1 MISLNYDPFAST
13 FSDSRKDLKWAE
25 IEYFFS
31 KYLEE
36 VPQPRIILDIWCW
49 NWRLITLLEENKV
62 DYLKYLWID
71 SSWALLDEAKKLH
84 PNKEFVLM
92 EMKDINSITDK
103 FNEIYFIASF
113 HHLQTI
119 EERLDVL
126 KKAYDLLEKWW
137 YVFMTNWALESS
149 INYMKYM
156 NSQIPWTENEYGSKD
171 FQIKIWEYERFY
183 HSFALS
189 ELEYLFEKAWFA
201 IVENREFENKK
212 NIISVLKK
220 V

>member
-1 MISLNYDPFAST
+1 MISLNYDPFATT

-36 VPQPRIILDIWCW
+36 VQKPRTILDIWCW
-49 NWRLITLLEENKV
+49 NWRLVTLLDEHKIE
-62 DYLKYLWID
+62 YSRYLWVD
-71 SSWALLDEAKKLH
+71 SSTILLDEARKLH
-84 PNKEFVLM
+84 PDKEFTLM
-92 EMKDINSITDK
+92 EMKDISSITEK
-103 FNEIYFIASF
+103 FNEAYFIASF

-119 EERLDVL
+119 EERLDIL
-126 KKAYDLLEKWW
+126 KKTYDLLEKWG
-137 YVFMTNWALESS
+137 YVFITNWALESS

-171 FQIKIWEYERFY
+171 FKVKIWDYDRFY
-183 HSFALS
+183 HSFDLK